1 MKIPPKHGNLRNGQ
15 TSIKF
20 SQDQI
25 LRALYDL
32 DDLMWR
38 CLTQT
43 SYLSLGDIGKAMKE
57 NVDFDGKELE
67 FGIESRYVT
76 PEVMSTLKSYT
87 LPDTVFTETGFSYK
101 FGEVPVKVKFIKRRY
116 HFFEHPEKLIYGA
129 GEFQIPNPF
138 ERYLKARWIIQ

>member
-1 MKIPPKHGNLRNGQ
+1 MTDLKPTKVKMPSKPKNGLNGAIL
-15 TSIKF
+15 TKF

-43 SYLSLGDIGKAMKE
+43 NYLSLGDIGKAMKE

-87 LPDTVFTETGFSYK
+87 LPDTVLTENGFFYK
-101 FGEVPVKVKFIKRRY
+101 FGEVPVKIKFI
-116 HFFEHPEKLIYGA
+116 
-129 GEFQIPNPF
+129 
-138 ERYLKARWIIQ
+138 

>member
-1 MKIPPKHGNLRNGQ
+1 MKMPSKPKNGLNGAIL
-15 TSIKF
+15 TKF

-43 SYLSLGDIGKAMKE
+43 NYLSLGDIGKAMKE

-138 ERYLKARWIIQ
+138 EKYVKARWIIQ